1 MSRLDIEDLRVSFAS
16 RSGPVPAL
24 RGVNLSVDG
33 GRLGIVGESG
43 SGKSTMGRAIMG
55 LLPPTAKV
63 SARRFEFAGADILKA
78 SATQKRAL
86 RGRRIGLIMQDPRY
100 ALNPVMTAGA
110 QISECFRL
118 HHGIVGKAARA
129 KTLDL
134 LAAVRI
140 NDPEMVY
147 DQYPHQLSGGMGQRV
162 MIAIALAGEPELL
175 IADEPTSALDAS
187 VRTSFLGLLDQII
200 KERGMSLILIS
211 HDLHLV
217 SNFCDRVVV
226 MYGGQVMEECTAA
239 DLADPH
245 HAYTRALAACRP
257 SLTERLPELRT
268 FTRDPAWLE
277 AKS

>member
-1 MSRLDIEDLRVSFAS
+1 MSRLEIEDLRVSFAS

-24 RGVNLSVDG
+24 RGVSLSVDG

-55 LLPPTAKV
+55 LLPQSAKV
-63 SARRFEFAGADILKA
+63 TARRFEFSGQDMLKA
-78 SATQKRAL
+78 SIAQKRAM
-86 RGRRIGLIMQDPRY
+86 RGRRIGMIMQDPRY
-100 ALNPVMTAGA
+100 ALNPVMTVGA
-110 QISECFRL
+110 QIAECFRL
-118 HHGIVGKAARA
+118 HQGIAGRAAKA
-129 KTLDL
+129 KVLDL

-140 NDPEMVY
+140 NDPESVY
-147 DQYPHQLSGGMGQRV
+147 DQYPHQVSGGMGQRV

-217 SNFCDRVVV
+217 SNFCDRVMV

-239 DLADPH
+239 DLENPH

-268 FTRDPAWLE
+268 FTRDPAWME

>member
-1 MSRLDIEDLRVSFAS
+1 MSRLDIEDLRVAFAS
-16 RSGPVPAL
+16 RSGPVQAL
-24 RGVNLSVDG
+24 RGVSLSVDG
-33 GRLGIVGESG
+33 DRLGIVGESG

-55 LLPPTAKV
+55 LLPQSARVT
-63 SARRFEFAGADILKA
+63 ARRFEFAGVDLLKA
-78 SATQKRAL
+78 PEAARRAL

-110 QISECFRL
+110 QIAECFRL
-118 HHGIVGKAARA
+118 HQGITGKAAR
-129 KTLDL
+129 TRVLDL
-134 LAAVRI
+134 LTAVRI

-187 VRTSFLGLLDQII
+187 VRTSFLDLLDQII
-200 KERGMSLILIS
+200 RERGMSLVLIS

-217 SNFCDRVVV
+217 AQFCDRVAV
-226 MYGGQVMEECTAA
+226 MYGGQVMEECAAA
-239 DLADPH
+239 DLVAPH

-268 FTRDPAWLE
+268 FTRDPAWME
-277 AKS
+277 ARP